1 MPFIWLNTY
10 QNKTVQIF
18 LKMIYRMIARAS
30 ICLMSLILV
39 GCGSEERNQTSNEAQ
54 KILKITVGA
63 EPEDIDPHVVTG
75 VPEHHIIAALTEG
88 LVAEDPVDLHPVPGV
103 AEKWEVSEDGKV
115 YTFQIRENAKWSN
128 GDQVTSTDFAESYKR
143 ILTPALASKYAYM
156 LFVMEGAEDYST
168 GKLKDFSKVGV
179 KVINK
184 KTLQIKLNAPTPY
197 FLSLLNHYTWFPVH
211 ISTVKKY
218 DGLTKRGSGWTKPE
232 NFVGNGAFNL
242 KSWTLGRKLV
252 VEKSPTYWDA
262 KSTKL
267 DEIHFFAIELET
279 TQENAFRAG
288 QLHNIYNLHIDK
300 VATYKKE
307 HADELR
313 IKPHLASYF
322 YRFNVNKKPCDDV
335 RIRKALTMAIDRD
348 SIVKNVTK
356 GEQMASTFFTP
367 PGVGGYTA
375 RARFK
380 EDVGEAKK
388 LLAQAGYPNGEGFPS
403 LELLYNTTE
412 GHRIIAEA
420 IQQMWKKNLNINVTL
435 QNQEWKVYLDRQRQ
449 MDYQISR
456 AGWTGDYP
464 DPNTFLDMWT
474 SWSQQNQT
482 GWSDTKYDALIRKAA
497 ITKDPEARLEVF
509 QEAEEILMDQLP
521 IIPIYIY
528 TRVYALHPAVK
539 NWHANVL
546 DHHPWKHIDLDLNLL
561 KK

>member
-1 MPFIWLNTY
+1 
-10 QNKTVQIF
+10 
-18 LKMIYRMIARAS
+18 MIYRMIARAS

-39 GCGSEERNQTSNEAQ
+39 GCAPGERSETSNEEL

-115 YTFQIRENAKWSN
+115 YTFQIRGNAKWSN
-128 GDQVTSTDFAESYKR
+128 GDPVTSTDFAESYKR

-184 KTLQIKLNAPTPY
+184 QTLQIKLNAPTPY

-335 RIRKALTMAIDRD
+335 RIRQALTMAIDRE

-380 EDVGEAKK
+380 EDVGEAQK

-497 ITKDPEARLEVF
+497 ITKDPDARLEVF

>member
-1 MPFIWLNTY
+1 
-10 QNKTVQIF
+10 
-18 LKMIYRMIARAS
+18 MIYRMIARAS

-39 GCGSEERNQTSNEAQ
+39 GCGPGERSETSNEEL

-128 GDQVTSTDFAESYKR
+128 GDPVTSTDFAESYKR

-184 KTLQIKLNAPTPY
+184 QTLQIKLNAPTPY

-335 RIRKALTMAIDRD
+335 RIRQALTMAIDRE

-380 EDVGEAKK
+380 EDVGEAQK

-497 ITKDPEARLEVF
+497 ITKDPDARLEVF

>member
-1 MPFIWLNTY
+1 
-10 QNKTVQIF
+10 
-18 LKMIYRMIARAS
+18 MIYRMIARAS
-30 ICLMSLILV
+30 ICLMPLILV
-39 GCGSEERNQTSNEAQ
+39 GCGSGEKSETSNEAL

-128 GDQVTSTDFAESYKR
+128 GDPVTSTDFAESYKR

-184 KTLQIKLNAPTPY
+184 QTLQIKLNAPTPY

-335 RIRKALTMAIDRD
+335 RIRQALTMAIDRE

-380 EDVGEAKK
+380 EDVGEAQK

-497 ITKDPEARLEVF
+497 ITKDPDARLEVF

>member
-1 MPFIWLNTY
+1 
-10 QNKTVQIF
+10 
-18 LKMIYRMIARAS
+18 MIYRMIARAS

-39 GCGSEERNQTSNEAQ
+39 GCGSEERSQTSNEAQ

-128 GDQVTSTDFAESYKR
+128 GDPVTSTDFAESYKR

-168 GKLKDFSKVGV
+168 GELKDFSKVGV

-252 VEKSPTYWDA
+252 VEKSPTYWDV

-267 DEIHFFAIELET
+267 DEIHFFSIELET

-335 RIRKALTMAIDRD
+335 RIRQALTMAIDRE

-380 EDVGEAKK
+380 EDVGEAQK

>member
-1 MPFIWLNTY
+1 MINRIILGA
-10 QNKTVQIF
+10 TVALTI
-18 LKMIYRMIARAS
+18 
-30 ICLMSLILV
+30 ILA
-39 GCGSEERNQTSNEAQ
+39 GCGSGTKNNAAGENL
-54 KILKITVGA
+54 KILKITVGS
-63 EPEDIDPHVVTG
+63 EPEDVDPHVVTG

-103 AEKWEVSEDGKV
+103 AEKWEVSEDGKI
-115 YTFQIRENAKWSN
+115 YTFHIRENAKWSN
-128 GDQVTSTDFAESYKR
+128 GDPVTANDFAKSYKR

-179 KVINK
+179 KAQDER
-184 KTLQIKLNAPTPY
+184 TLQISLNAPTPY

-211 ISTVKKY
+211 IATVEKH
-218 DGLTKRGSGWTKPE
+218 DGMTKRGSGWTKPE
-232 NFVGNGAFNL
+232 NFVGNGPFIL
-242 KSWTLGRKLV
+242 KSWQLGRKLV
-252 VEKSPTYWDA
+252 VEKSSTYWDA
-262 KSTKL
+262 KTTKL

-307 HADELR
+307 HDDELR

-335 RIRKALTMAIDRD
+335 RVRKALAMAIDRE

-367 PGVGGYTA
+367 PGVAGYTA

-380 EDVGEAKK
+380 EDIEEAQK
-388 LLAQAGYPNGEGFPS
+388 LLAEAGYPNGEGFPS

-435 QNQEWKVYLDRQRQ
+435 QNQEWKVYLDRQRE

-482 GWSDTKYDALIRKAA
+482 GWADPKYDELIRKAA
-497 ITKDPEARLEVF
+497 VTKDPSTRLEVF

-539 NWHANVL
+539 NWHANIL
-546 DHHPWKHIDLDLNLL
+546 DHHPWKHIDLDLSLL
-561 KK
+561 E

>member
-1 MPFIWLNTY
+1 
-10 QNKTVQIF
+10 
-18 LKMIYRMIARAS
+18 MIYRMIARAS

-39 GCGSEERNQTSNEAQ
+39 GCGPGERSETSNEEL

-168 GKLKDFSKVGV
+168 GKLKNFSKVGV
-179 KVINK
+179 KVIDK
-184 KTLQIKLNAPTPY
+184 QTLQIKLNAPTPY

-335 RIRKALTMAIDRD
+335 RIRQALTMAIDRE

-380 EDVGEAKK
+380 EDVGEAQK

-497 ITKDPEARLEVF
+497 ITKDPDARLEVF

>member
-1 MPFIWLNTY
+1 
-10 QNKTVQIF
+10 
-18 LKMIYRMIARAS
+18 MIYRMIARAS

-39 GCGSEERNQTSNEAQ
+39 GCGSGEKSETSNEAL

-128 GDQVTSTDFAESYKR
+128 GDPVTSTDFAESYKR

-184 KTLQIKLNAPTPY
+184 QTLQIKLNSPTPY

-335 RIRKALTMAIDRD
+335 RIRQALTMAIDRE

-380 EDVGEAKK
+380 EDVGEAQK

-497 ITKDPEARLEVF
+497 ITKDPDARLEVF

>member
-1 MPFIWLNTY
+1 MINRIILGA
-10 QNKTVQIF
+10 TVA
-18 LKMIYRMIARAS
+18 LTS
-30 ICLMSLILV
+30 IILA
-39 GCGSEERNQTSNEAQ
+39 GCGSGTKKNAAGENL
-54 KILKITVGA
+54 KILKITVGS
-63 EPEDIDPHVVTG
+63 EPEDVDPHVVTG

-103 AEKWEVSEDGKV
+103 AEKWEVSEDGKI
-115 YTFQIRENAKWSN
+115 YTFHIRENAKWSN
-128 GDQVTSTDFAESYKR
+128 GDPVTANDFAKSYKR

-179 KVINK
+179 KAQDER
-184 KTLQIKLNAPTPY
+184 TLQISLNAPTPY

-211 ISTVKKY
+211 IATVEKH
-218 DGLTKRGSGWTKPE
+218 DGMTKRGSGWTKPE
-232 NFVGNGAFNL
+232 NFVGNGPFIL
-242 KSWTLGRKLV
+242 KSWQLGRKLV
-252 VEKSPTYWDA
+252 VEKSSTYWDA
-262 KSTKL
+262 KTTKL

-307 HADELR
+307 HDDELR

-335 RIRKALTMAIDRD
+335 RVRKALAMAIDRE

-367 PGVGGYTA
+367 PGVAGYTA

-380 EDVGEAKK
+380 EDIEEAQK
-388 LLAQAGYPNGEGFPS
+388 LLAEAGYPNGEGFPS

-435 QNQEWKVYLDRQRQ
+435 QNQEWKVYLDRQRE

-482 GWSDTKYDALIRKAA
+482 GWADPKYDELIRKAA
-497 ITKDPEARLEVF
+497 VTKDPSTRLEVF

-539 NWHANVL
+539 NWHANIL
-546 DHHPWKHIDLDLNLL
+546 DHHPWKHIDLDLSLL
-561 KK
+561 E

>member
-1 MPFIWLNTY
+1 MIH
-10 QNKTVQIF
+10 
-18 LKMIYRMIARAS
+18 KMITRVSIA
-30 ICLMSLILV
+30 LMSLILA
-39 GCGSEERNQTSNEAQ
+39 GCSSEEKKSISSKEL

-128 GDQVTSTDFAESYKR
+128 GDTLTANDFAESFKR

-156 LFVMEGAEDYST
+156 LFVMKGAEDYST

-179 KVINK
+179 KAINDR
-184 KTLQIKLNAPTPY
+184 TLQINLNAPTPY

-211 ISTVKKY
+211 IATVKKY
-218 DGLTKRGSGWTKPE
+218 NGLTKRGSGWTKPE
-232 NFVGNGAFNL
+232 NFVSNGPFTL
-242 KSWTLGRKLV
+242 KSWKLGRKLV
-252 VEKSPTYWDA
+252 VEKSSTYWDS

-267 DEIHFFAIELET
+267 DEIHFFSIELET

-335 RIRKALTMAIDRD
+335 RIRKALTMAIDRE
-348 SIVKNVTK
+348 SLVKNVTK

-367 PGVGGYTA
+367 PGVAGYTA

-380 EDVGEAKK
+380 EDVGEAQK
-388 LLAQAGYPNGEGFPS
+388 LLAEAGYPNGEGFPS

-420 IQQMWKKNLNINVTL
+420 IQQMWKKNLNINITL
-435 QNQEWKVYLDRQRQ
+435 QNQEWKVYLDRQRE

-482 GWSDTKYDALIRKAA
+482 GWADPKYDALIRKAA
-497 ITKDPEARLEVF
+497 ITKDPNARLEVF

-546 DHHPWKHIDLDLNLL
+546 DHHPWKHIDLDLSLL
-561 KK
+561 NK